1 MRQTVLSVDRSDL
14 AEYVDCQIRNLL
26 PMKSGNENDLRLI
39 ELHLEESLIRV
50 QRCIDEVSMWR
61 TGVFDVLHSTQYCI
75 FLYYL
80 ANTIWRHEEHS
91 DTCTR
96 LFLVN
101 KALSAIDLFYE
112 IQMPEVFFI
121 GHTAGIV
128 LAKAQYDNFLVL
140 YQNSTVGKNHGD
152 APTIEAGCIMYPNT
166 AIIGECLV
174 RRNTTVAQGV
184 SVINQDTQVGRIA
197 FQGNNGELIFRE
209 PKHIIQR
216 DFFRSI

>member
-80 ANTIWRHEEHS
+80 ANTI
-91 DTCTR
+91 
-96 LFLVN
+96 
-101 KALSAIDLFYE
+101 
-112 IQMPEVFFI
+112 
-121 GHTAGIV
+121 
-128 LAKAQYDNFLVL
+128 
-140 YQNSTVGKNHGD
+140 
-152 APTIEAGCIMYPNT
+152 
-166 AIIGECLV
+166 
-174 RRNTTVAQGV
+174 
-184 SVINQDTQVGRIA
+184 
-197 FQGNNGELIFRE
+197 
-209 PKHIIQR
+209 
-216 DFFRSI
+216 